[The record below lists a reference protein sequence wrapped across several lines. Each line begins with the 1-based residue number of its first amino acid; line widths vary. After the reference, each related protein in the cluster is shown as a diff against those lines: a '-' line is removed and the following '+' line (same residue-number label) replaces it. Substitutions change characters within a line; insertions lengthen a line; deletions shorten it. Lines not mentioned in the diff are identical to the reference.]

1 MTLEKQTFIKS
12 PIFENWFIKH
22 KPEKSL
28 LICTPYLK
36 SYALDKINEFYK
48 LAEINNG
55 FSFKVLI
62 RGKLEDF
69 INGSSD
75 ISALESFLQLKIV
88 DVEKIRRLTNLHMKA
103 YLLDDAHLLIG
114 SGNCT
119 KSGLFSNSSNSNV
132 EGGIYSTDSDV
143 IRDFSQYFSDIS
155 SYSESLDSFYDK
167 IIDEYNNH
175 IDIFSPNI
183 NSEINSILSKE
194 ESKAKYKFLKE
205 NIDTESK
212 RLSKITPELIPQ
224 FSKFEDG
231 SFEVVNI
238 LNNEGSRG
246 LTFNELGRLLEGA
259 EKKEGAYKK
268 YGENHAKLAEL
279 LDFVTITTERPRKVY
294 LTKLGLSF
302 FESDDERRINI
313 LKTQI
318 YRMEII
324 KDIII
329 KSIEKRF
336 DLSIYLSDFL
346 STTTVTRRKPN
357 IRTLFKFLI
366 DNNISELESVYKK
379 L

>member
-1 MTLEKQTFIKS
+1 MTLKNQTFIKS
-12 PIFENWFIKH
+12 PIFENWFTKH

-36 SYALDKINEFYK
+36 SYALDKINGFYK
-48 LAEINNG
+48 LAEINSD
-55 FSFKVLI
+55 FSFDVLI

-75 ISALESFLQLKIV
+75 LSALESFLQLKIV
-88 DVEKIRRLTNLHMKA
+88 DIDKIRRLTNLHMKA

-119 KSGLFSNSSNSNV
+119 KSGLFSNSSYSNV

-194 ESKAKYKFLKE
+194 ESKAKYKFPKE
-205 NIDTESK
+205 KIDTESK

-231 SFEVVNI
+231 SFEIVNI
-238 LNNEGSRG
+238 LNNEGNRG

-259 EKKEGAYKK
+259 GKKEGAYKK

-302 FESDDERRINI
+302 IESNDERRINI

-329 KSIEKRF
+329 KSIKESF

-366 DNNISELESVYKK
+366 DNDISELKSVYKK